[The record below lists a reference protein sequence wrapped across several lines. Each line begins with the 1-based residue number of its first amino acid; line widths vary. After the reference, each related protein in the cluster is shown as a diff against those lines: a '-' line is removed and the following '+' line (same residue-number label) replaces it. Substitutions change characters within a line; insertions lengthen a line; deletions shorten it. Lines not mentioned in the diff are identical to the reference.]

1 MTGGVAPSFRPQR
14 GSTPPKYFGKDEM
27 ITPKDESELA
37 IAVAEAQ
44 GPLWIKGG
52 GSRGLTGPGA
62 PLSVSGL
69 SGVSLYEPGALTMVA
84 AAGTPVAEIAAML
97 NTERQQLAFEPADLR
112 GLLGHGGAPTIGG
125 AFATNSSGPRRV
137 QAGAAR
143 DFLLGVR
150 FVDGRGDV
158 LKNGGR
164 VMKNVTGYD
173 LVKLMA
179 GAHGT
184 LGVMSEVSF
193 KVLPRAEFTGTLVW
207 NDLNWAESLSV
218 FQCVMNSPFDVT
230 GAARLPGANGTSKTL
245 VRLEGFETSVHYR
258 MAQLQSR
265 VPEAQV
271 DQLLTDAAETDTLWK
286 AVRDVVPFHRQAGAV
301 WRSSVKPSD
310 MLRVVDQI
318 PGEHMLDWAGGL
330 IWSLVGPETDVR
342 AALADIEGHSTLVR
356 PGAGQE
362 DVPRFEPEPAPLA
375 ALAAGLRAQFDP
387 RGILNPGL
395 MG

>member
-1 MTGGVAPSFRPQR
+1 
-14 GSTPPKYFGKDEM
+14 M

-37 IAVAEAQ
+37 TAVAEAQ
-44 GPLWIKGG
+44 GPLRISGG
-52 GSRGLTGPGA
+52 DSRGLTGTGA
-62 PLSVSGL
+62 QLSVAGL

-84 AAGTPVAEIAAML
+84 AAGTPVAEITAML
-97 NTERQQLAFEPADLR
+97 ETERQQLAFEPADLR
-112 GLLGHGGAPTIGG
+112 GLLGRGGAPTIGG

-150 FVDGRGDV
+150 FVDGRGEI

-207 NDLNWAESLSV
+207 NDLDWAESLSV
-218 FQCVMNSPFDVT
+218 FQGAMNSPFDVT

-245 VRLEGFETSVHYR
+245 VRLEGFETSVLYR
-258 MAQLQSR
+258 LGQLQSR
-265 VPEAQV
+265 MPATPV
-271 DQLLTDAAETDTLWK
+271 DKLVTDAGESDALWK
-286 AVRDVVPFHRQAGAV
+286 AVRDVAPFHDKAGAV

-310 MLRVVDQI
+310 MLRVVDQVS
-318 PGEHMLDWAGGL
+318 GEHLLDWAGGL
-330 IWSLVGPETDVR
+330 IWSMVDPAVDLR
-342 AALADIEGHSTLVR
+342 AALASVGGHSTLVR
-356 PGAGQE
+356 PGAGQD
-362 DVPRFEPEPAPLA
+362 DVPRFEPQPAPLA